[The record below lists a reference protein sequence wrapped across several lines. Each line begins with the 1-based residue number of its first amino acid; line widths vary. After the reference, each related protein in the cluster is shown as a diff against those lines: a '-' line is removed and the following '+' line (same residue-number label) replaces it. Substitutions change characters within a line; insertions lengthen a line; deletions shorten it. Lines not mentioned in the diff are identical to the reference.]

1 MRPVALAI
9 AAVAIFALVARRSV
23 SGVTSG
29 GGLPGVETSSFDA
42 LDPQFKRQ
50 FLQLVAAMRGEGF
63 DVQTMR
69 TYRSPERQ
77 RYYLEQ
83 GTSSVSRSFHTVTRN
98 GRPSAFAADVT
109 QRGLSSLRPGDELA
123 LSRFYLELRT
133 QARRFGLRTGGEYSR
148 RADSPWSKY
157 DLGWDPGHVEPAN
170 YTIAQAHSGAT
181 WTLA

>member
-23 SGVTSG
+23 SGMTSG
-29 GGLPGVETSSFDA
+29 GGLPGVETASFDA

-50 FLQLVAAMRGEGF
+50 FLQLTAAMRGAGF

-77 RYYLEQ
+77 QYYFKQ

-98 GRPSAFAADVT
+98 GRPAAFAADVT
-109 QRGLSSLRPGDELA
+109 QRGLSSLRPGDELE
-123 LSRFYLELRT
+123 LSRFYLELRK

-148 RADSPWSKY
+148 RADSPWAKY

-170 YTIAQAHSGAT
+170 YSIAAAHRGDT